1 MATQDDSPGL
11 LSKVAKF
18 VRNPTTDWVELDRVE
33 PEDSGEHSKQA
44 LKRMIERKAHND
56 AVRKREFS
64 QLRKVRQTSPVVGVE
79 MAQRPS
85 SFRDSS
91 GFSVLDE
98 RAQTLKKIDEIE
110 AQMSKQWWKGRQG
123 ATHPAVK
130 DVPSVRPKPV
140 NSALAESLLKEDS
153 AFASTLPSDLRDSLD
168 DVPTQM
174 GAVAETDVMPG
185 GHVALPG
192 GARSFELSGNS
203 AFSTSKMV
211 SIDMGQSLSDPALE
225 EAAIRFANS
234 DDAGAEVVLLA
245 ALQAADATPESAD
258 IWACALFDM
267 YRGTGQQT
275 SFDRV
280 ALDYA
285 QRFGRSAPVWFST
298 PQALGLNL
306 VPDRQVSLPR
316 SDGGGRTFW
325 DCPVTLEVLSV
336 EQLQSSVMPGG
347 GPCCLDWHAL
357 QTITPTAAQALA
369 ALFARWCEQPLTL
382 HFEGVE
388 ALDRA
393 LRVQTPVGKNQVAQ
407 FWWQL
412 RLDALRILRQQE
424 EFELVAMDFC
434 VTYEMSPPPWQPARC
449 QRAYGQHAETQVME
463 WDAQSALEDASSPPA
478 VLRSDR
484 PAAQAADVSTVQQ
497 LQISGEVL
505 GDAVDVLRPLQ
516 AAVQEGAVLTVT
528 CTQLI
533 RVDFSAAGSILNWVA
548 NAQSSGVKIELHEV
562 PRLVA
567 AFFNLIGINEHARVI
582 ARIN

>member
-1 MATQDDSPGL
+1 
-11 LSKVAKF
+11 

-33 PEDSGEHSKQA
+33 PSDSGEHSKQA

-56 AVRKREFS
+56 GVRKREFS
-64 QLRKVRQTSPVVGVE
+64 QLRKIRQTSPVNGVE

-123 ATHPAVK
+123 AVPPTAK
-130 DVPSVRPKPV
+130 DAPSPRPKPV
-140 NSALAESLLKEDS
+140 NPALAESLLQDDS
-153 AFASTLPSDLRDSLD
+153 AFASTLASDLRDSLD

-174 GAVAETDVMPG
+174 GAVAESDVMSG
-185 GHVALPG
+185 GQVAAPPG
-192 GARSFELSGNS
+192 GARGFEMSGNS

-211 SIDMGQSLSDPALE
+211 SIDMGQNLSDPALE

-234 DDAGAEVVLLA
+234 DDAGAEAVLLA
-245 ALQAADATPESAD
+245 ALQTAGASPESTD
-258 IWACALFDM
+258 TWACALFDM
-267 YRGTGQQT
+267 YRGTGQQA
-275 SFDRV
+275 SFERV

-285 QRFGRSAPVWFST
+285 LRFGRSAPIWFST

-306 VPDRQVSLPR
+306 VPDRQVSPPR
-316 SDGGGRTFW
+316 SDGGGQIFW
-325 DCPVTLEVLSV
+325 DCPVTLDVPSV
-336 EQLQSSVMPGG
+336 EQLQASVILGG

-357 QTITPTAAQALA
+357 KTITPTAAQALA
-369 ALFARWCEQPLTL
+369 GLFARWCEQPLTL
-382 HFEGVE
+382 HVEGVE
-388 ALDRA
+388 ALDHA
-393 LRVQTPVGKNQVAQ
+393 LRAQTPVGENQVAQ

-449 QRAYGQHAETQVME
+449 QRAYGQDAETQVME
-463 WDAQSALEDASSPPA
+463 WGAEAGQEEVSPADAVRRGGRSAE
-478 VLRSDR
+478 
-484 PAAQAADVSTVQQ
+484 VSTARQ
-497 LQISGEVL
+497 LELSGEVL
-505 GDAVDVLRPLQ
+505 GDAADVLRPLQ
-516 AAVQEGAVLTVT
+516 AAIQAGGVLTVT
-528 CTQLI
+528 CAQLI

-548 NAQSSGVKIELHEV
+548 NAQASGAKIELHDV

-567 AFFNLIGINEHARVI
+567 AFFNLIGINEHARVT

>member
-1 MATQDDSPGL
+1 
-11 LSKVAKF
+11 
-18 VRNPTTDWVELDRVE
+18 
-33 PEDSGEHSKQA
+33 
-44 LKRMIERKAHND
+44 
-56 AVRKREFS
+56 
-64 QLRKVRQTSPVVGVE
+64 
-79 MAQRPS
+79 
-85 SFRDSS
+85 
-91 GFSVLDE
+91 
-98 RAQTLKKIDEIE
+98 
-110 AQMSKQWWKGRQG
+110 
-123 ATHPAVK
+123 
-130 DVPSVRPKPV
+130 
-140 NSALAESLLKEDS
+140 
-153 AFASTLPSDLRDSLD
+153 
-168 DVPTQM
+168 
-174 GAVAETDVMPG
+174 
-185 GHVALPG
+185 
-192 GARSFELSGNS
+192 
-203 AFSTSKMV
+203 
-211 SIDMGQSLSDPALE
+211 MGQSLSDPALE

-245 ALQAADATPESAD
+245 ALQTADATPESAD

-316 SDGGGRTFW
+316 SDGGGRAFW

-388 ALDRA
+388 ALDHA
-393 LRVQTPVGKNQVAQ
+393 LRAQTPVGKNQVAQ

-424 EFELVAMDFC
+424 EFEIVAMDFC

-463 WDAQSALEDASSPPA
+463 WDAQSAQEDASPAPA
-478 VLRSDR
+478 VLRGDR
-484 PAAQAADVSTVQQ
+484 PAAQAADMSTVRQ
-497 LQISGEVL
+497 LEISGEVL
-505 GDAVDVLRPLQ
+505 GDAVEVLRPLQ
-516 AAVQEGAVLTVT
+516 AAAQEGAVLTVT
-528 CTQLI
+528 CAQLI

-567 AFFNLIGINEHARVI
+567 AFFNLIGINEHARVT